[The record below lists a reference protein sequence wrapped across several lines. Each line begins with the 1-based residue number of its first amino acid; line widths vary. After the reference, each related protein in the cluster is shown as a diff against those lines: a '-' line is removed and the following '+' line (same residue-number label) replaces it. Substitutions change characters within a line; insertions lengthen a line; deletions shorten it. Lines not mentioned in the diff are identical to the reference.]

1 MGGRAGGGA
10 SGGMGSGSRSARAVT
25 EAEKELGFSLKG
37 MSKEDKDFWIKTAN
51 DQKAWKKDFADRT
64 SQPRTPFEKGSEGY
78 KNAQQMANIVFNSA
92 DTSWKGYSGQSLSK
106 SLASSD
112 WDSAA
117 DRVKWATDFVSKKG
131 NSFEKSVAQSI
142 AKTIRPSGKG
152 SKVAFVSQKQAWVI
166 GKALSELHVKPGD
179 FSF

>member
-10 SGGMGSGSRSARAVT
+10 SGGMGSGSRSARAVA

-37 MSKEDKDFWIKTAN
+37 MSKEDQKFWIQQAKDN
-51 DQKAWKKDFADRT
+51 KAWKKDFEDRT
-64 SQPRTPFEKGSEGY
+64 GKSRTPFEKGSEGY
-78 KNAQQMANIVFNSA
+78 KNAQQIANILQNSA

-106 SLASSD
+106 SLAGSD

-131 NSFEKSVAQSI
+131 NDFEKSVAASI

-152 SKVAFVSQKQAWVI
+152 SKVAFVSSKQAWVL
-166 GKALSELHVKPGD
+166 GKAMSEMHVKPGD

>member
-10 SGGMGSGSRSARAVT
+10 SGGMGSGSRSARAVA

-37 MSKEDKDFWIKTAN
+37 MSKEDQKFWIQQAKDN
-51 DQKAWKKDFADRT
+51 KAWKKDFEDRT
-64 SQPRTPFEKGSEGY
+64 GKSRTPFEKGSEGY
-78 KNAQQMANIVFNSA
+78 KNAQQIANILQNSA
-92 DTSWKGYSGQSLSK
+92 DTSWKGYSGQKLSK
-106 SLASSD
+106 SIAGSD

-131 NSFEKSVAQSI
+131 NDFEKSVAASI

-152 SKVAFVSQKQAWVI
+152 SKVAFVSSKQAWVL
-166 GKALSELHVKPGD
+166 GKAMSEMHVKPGD

>member
-10 SGGMGSGSRSARAVT
+10 SGGMGSGSRSARAVA

-37 MSKEDKDFWIKTAN
+37 MSKEDQKFWIQQAKYN
-51 DQKAWKKDFADRT
+51 KAWKKDFEDRT
-64 SQPRTPFEKGSEGY
+64 GKSRTPFEKGSEGY
-78 KNAQQMANIVFNSA
+78 KNAQQIANILQNSA

-106 SLASSD
+106 SIASSD

-131 NSFEKSVAQSI
+131 NDFEKSVAASI

-152 SKVAFVSQKQAWVI
+152 SKVAFVSSKQAWVL
-166 GKALSELHVKPGD
+166 GKAMSEMHVKPGD

>member
-1 MGGRAGGGA
+1 MAKGSGGTRGAGGGA
-10 SGGMGSGSRSARAVT
+10 GSGSRAIA
-25 EAEKELGFSLKG
+25 EAEKELGFSISN
-37 MSKEDKDFWIKTAN
+37 MSKEDQKFWIQQAKAN
-51 DQKAWKKDFADRT
+51 KAWKKDFEDRT
-64 SQPRTPFEKGSEGY
+64 GKSRTPFEKGSEGY
-78 KNAQQMANIVFNSA
+78 KNAQQIANILQNSA

-106 SLASSD
+106 SLAGSD

-131 NSFEKSVAQSI
+131 NDFEKSVAASI

-152 SKVAFVSQKQAWVI
+152 SKVAFVSSKQAWVL
-166 GKALSELHVKPGD
+166 GKAMSEMHVKPGD

>member
-1 MGGRAGGGA
+1 MAKGSGGTRGAAGGG
-10 SGGMGSGSRSARAVT
+10 SRAIA
-25 EAEKELGFSLKG
+25 EAEKELGFSISN
-37 MSKEDKDFWIKTAN
+37 MSKEDQKFWIQQAKDN
-51 DQKAWKKDFADRT
+51 KAWKKDFDTRT
-64 SQPRTPFEKGSEGY
+64 SQPRTTFEKGSEGY
-78 KNAQQMANIVFNSA
+78 KNAQQMSNIVFNSA

>member
-10 SGGMGSGSRSARAVT
+10 SGGMGSGSRSARAVA

-37 MSKEDKDFWIKTAN
+37 MSKEDQKFWIQQAKDN
-51 DQKAWKKDFADRT
+51 KAWKKDFEDRT
-64 SQPRTPFEKGSEGY
+64 GKSRTPFEKGSEGY
-78 KNAQQMANIVFNSA
+78 KNAQQIANILQNSA
-92 DTSWKGYSGQSLSK
+92 DASWKGYSGQSLSK
-106 SLASSD
+106 SLAGSD

-131 NSFEKSVAQSI
+131 NDFEKSVAASI

-152 SKVAFVSQKQAWVI
+152 SKVAFVSSKQAWVL
-166 GKALSELHVKPGD
+166 GKAMSEMHVKPGD

>member
-1 MGGRAGGGA
+1 MAKGSGGTRGGGA
-10 SGGMGSGSRSARAVT
+10 SGGMSVSQ
-25 EAEKELGFSLKG
+25 AEKELGFSLKG
-37 MSKEDKDFWIKTAN
+37 MSKEDQKFWVETAKS
-51 DQKAWKKDFADRT
+51 QKEWKKDFDART
-64 SQPRTPFEKGSEGY
+64 SQPRTTFEKGSEGY
-78 KNAQQMANIVFNSA
+78 KNAQQMSNIVFNSA

-106 SLASSD
+106 SMASSD

>member
-1 MGGRAGGGA
+1 MAKGSGGTRGAAGG
-10 SGGMGSGSRSARAVT
+10 GSGSRAIA
-25 EAEKELGFSLKG
+25 EAEKELGFSISN
-37 MSKEDKDFWIKTAN
+37 MSKEDQKFWIQQAKDN
-51 DQKAWKKDFADRT
+51 KAWKKDFEDRT
-64 SQPRTPFEKGSEGY
+64 GKSRTPFEKGSEGY
-78 KNAQQMANIVFNSA
+78 KNAQQIANILQNSA

-106 SLASSD
+106 SIAGSD

-131 NSFEKSVAQSI
+131 NDFEKPVAASI

-152 SKVAFVSQKQAWVI
+152 SKVAFVSSKQAWVL
-166 GKALSELHVKPGD
+166 GKAMSEMHVKPGD

>member
-1 MGGRAGGGA
+1 MAKGSGGTRGA
-10 SGGMGSGSRSARAVT
+10 SGGGGGMTVAQ
-25 EAEKELGFSLKG
+25 AEKELGFSLKG
-37 MSKEDKDFWIKTAN
+37 MSKEDQKFWVKQAEDN
-51 DQKAWKKDFADRT
+51 KKWKKDFDARVN
-64 SQPRTPFEKGSEGY
+64 QPRTPFEKGSEGY

-106 SLASSD
+106 SLASGD

-117 DRVKWATDFVSKKG
+117 DRVKWATDVVGKHG
-131 NSFEKSVAQSI
+131 NDFEKSVAASI

>member
-1 MGGRAGGGA
+1 MGGRAGGG
-10 SGGMGSGSRSARAVT
+10 GTGFGSRAIAN
-25 EAEKELGFSLKG
+25 AEKELGFSLKG
-37 MSKEDKDFWIKTAN
+37 MSKEDQKFWVETAKS
-51 DQKAWKKDFADRT
+51 QKEWKKDFDART
-64 SQPRTPFEKGSEGY
+64 SQPRTTFEKGSEGY
-78 KNAQQMANIVFNSA
+78 KNAQQMSNIVFNSA

-179 FSF
+179 FSY

>member
-1 MGGRAGGGA
+1 MAKGSGGTRGAAGGG
-10 SGGMGSGSRSARAVT
+10 SRAIA
-25 EAEKELGFSLKG
+25 EAEKELGFSISN
-37 MSKEDKDFWIKTAN
+37 MSKEDQKFWIQQAKDN
-51 DQKAWKKDFADRT
+51 KAWKKDFDART
-64 SQPRTPFEKGSEGY
+64 SQPRTTFEKGSEGY
-78 KNAQQMANIVFNSA
+78 KNAQQMSNIVFNSA